1 MKICFADRQWLSKE
15 TMEIQRRAFESSGM
29 EITFHDYTSPQEIL
43 RNNRDADALMVVAVP
58 VSGDLI
64 REMPNLKFI
73 GRCGIGYDSVDLQ
86 AATQR
91 GIAVCNVPDY
101 CAHEVAS
108 HSLTLALALH
118 RQLFPFTARAKA
130 GGYGQG
136 DAYPVER
143 IKGQVFGLLGY
154 GRIARELAAMARG
167 IGMQVAVYDPYVKE
181 ISDVDTTLYGDINEV
196 LDRADVLSVHTPLT
210 PETRHMLAAPQFK
223 RMKNTAVLIN
233 TSRGPVIHTE
243 DMIEALKKGEIAGAG
258 LDVCEGEPLGTDHPL
273 LQMENIIFTPH
284 VAMYS
289 EEAMADLHHKL
300 TKQALD
306 VLQGRYTENI
316 VNPEVREHKAWL

>member
-1 MKICFADRQWLSKE
+1 MKICFADKQWLSKE
-15 TMEIQRRAFESSGM
+15 TMGIQWRAFAGRGM
-29 EITFHDYTSPQEIL
+29 EIAFHDYTSPQEIIQ
-43 RNNRDADALMVVAVP
+43 NNKDADALMVVAVP
-58 VSGDLI
+58 VTRNVI
-64 REMPNLKFI
+64 EEMPNLKFI
-73 GRCGIGYDSVDLQ
+73 GRCGIGYDSVDLA
-86 AATQR
+86 AATER

-108 HSLTLALALH
+108 HSLALALALR
-118 RQLFPFTARAKA
+118 RQLIPFTARARA

-136 DAYPVER
+136 GAYPVER

-167 IGMQVAVYDPYVKE
+167 IGMRIAVCDPYVKE
-181 ISDVDTTLYGDINEV
+181 ISDADTTLYSNIDEV
-196 LDRADVLSVHTPLT
+196 LDRADILSVHTPLT
-210 PETRHMLAAPQFK
+210 PETKHMLAAPQFK

-243 DMIEALKKGEIAGAG
+243 DMMEALKKGEIAGAG
-258 LDVCEGEPLGTDHPL
+258 LDVCEGEPLGKNHPL
-273 LQMENIIFTPH
+273 LQMENVIFTPH

-316 VNPEVREHKAWL
+316 VNPEVRKHKAWL